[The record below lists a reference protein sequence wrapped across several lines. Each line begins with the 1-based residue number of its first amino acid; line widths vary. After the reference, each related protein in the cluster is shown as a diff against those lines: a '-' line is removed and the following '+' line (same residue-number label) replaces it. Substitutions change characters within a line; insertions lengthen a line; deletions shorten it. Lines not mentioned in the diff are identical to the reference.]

1 MRLVLRDGPKGVMRP
16 KHLPIAATLLLA
28 ALLLVPSDAAQAR
41 RYASI
46 VVDADT
52 GEVLHARHPNRQAY
66 PASLTKMMTLYM
78 VFEALEK
85 GKLQVNQRLP
95 VSKRAASMP
104 PSKLRLKRG
113 SSIAVKD
120 AILAL
125 VTKSANDVAVV
136 VAEALGG
143 SESNFA
149 KMMTRRA
156 RELGMTRTV
165 FRNASGLP
173 NSKQLS
179 TASDMAKLA
188 QALLRDFPVRYRYF
202 ATRSFKYN
210 GRSYRN
216 HNNLLKNYKGTDG
229 IKTGYTHA
237 SGYNLAASAVRANK
251 RLIAVVFGGKTARSR
266 DRHMHKLLNKAFK
279 AANRKRVPPL
289 SQPPPRKPGLAP
301 TLQVLVP
308 EEKHSPAAAT
318 ANATDINATAKTAS
332 ETAGAIPRRKPSAVA
347 TPPAFARIPARRG
360 DQPEQGSTNAQ
371 AKPKTPAK
379 PQFKPVESRFEPEA
393 GPAALHWG
401 IQVGAFRRFASAHL
415 AAHEAT
421 RKAAKY
427 LLQSQVTIR
436 PIKGLEGQIYRA
448 RVVGMTERNAHL
460 ACDALKKQ
468 DMSCHVV
475 PPNRS

>member
-1 MRLVLRDGPKGVMRP
+1 MRP
-16 KHLPIAATLLLA
+16 KRLSIAATLLLA
-28 ALLLVPSDAAQAR
+28 ALLLVPADGAQAR

-46 VVDADT
+46 VVDAET
-52 GEVLHARHPNRQAY
+52 GEVLHARHPDRQAY

-78 VFEALEK
+78 IFEALER
-85 GKLQVNQRLP
+85 GKLQINQRLP
-95 VSKRAASMP
+95 VSRRAASMP

-120 AILAL
+120 AILSL

-143 SESNFA
+143 SESQFA
-149 KMMTRRA
+149 QMMTRKA
-156 RELGMTRTV
+156 KALGMTRTV

-202 ATRSFKYN
+202 ATKSFKYS

-237 SGYNLAASAVRANK
+237 SGYNLVASAVRNNK
-251 RLIAVVFGGKTARSR
+251 RLIAVVFGGKSARSR

-279 AANRKRVPPL
+279 LASRKRVPPL

-308 EEKHSPAAAT
+308 EQKHRPAAAAAT
-318 ANATDINATAKTAS
+318 AAKPAAEARVAT
-332 ETAGAIPRRKPSAVA
+332 PRRKPSAVA

-360 DQPEQGSTNAQ
+360 DQPEQGSTNTQSKSAP
-371 AKPKTPAK
+371 ATKPE
-379 PQFKPVESRFEPEA
+379 FKPVESRFAPEA
-393 GPAALHWG
+393 GPAAQHWG

-427 LLQSQVTIR
+427 LFQSQVTIR
-436 PIKGLEGQIYRA
+436 PVKALQGQVYRA
-448 RVVGMTERNAHL
+448 RVIGMTERNAHL

-468 DMSCHVV
+468 AMSCHVV